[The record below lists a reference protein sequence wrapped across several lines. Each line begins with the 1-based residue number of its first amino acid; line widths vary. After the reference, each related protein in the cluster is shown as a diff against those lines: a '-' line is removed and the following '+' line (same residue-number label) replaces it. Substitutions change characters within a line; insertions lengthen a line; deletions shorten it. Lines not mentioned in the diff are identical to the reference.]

1 MRIDH
6 LLPSLSSLY
15 YRKTVS
21 NLCSMSARKYS
32 DAIDHLNS
40 LQSNKATLEAVKASR
55 GQLSQY
61 AIPEMV
67 EYLGRIGYTVCR

>member
-1 MRIDH
+1 
-6 LLPSLSSLY
+6 
-15 YRKTVS
+15 
-21 NLCSMSARKYS
+21 MSARRYN

-67 EYLGRIGYTVCR
+67 EYLERIGYTVCRCDHSFVLTSCYVVSLCRPQISTN

>member
-21 NLCSMSARKYS
+21 NLCPMSARKYS

-67 EYLGRIGYTVCR
+67 EYLERIGYTVCR